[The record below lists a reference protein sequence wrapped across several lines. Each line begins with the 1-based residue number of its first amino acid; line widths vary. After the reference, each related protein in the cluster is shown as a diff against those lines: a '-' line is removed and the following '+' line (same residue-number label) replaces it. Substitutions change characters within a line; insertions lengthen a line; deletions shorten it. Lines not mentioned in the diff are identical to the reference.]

1 MQFEF
6 EHIFRMR
13 HSCAECAVPVWTS
26 SQQQRPQQPT
36 PSYLYYAYD
45 DDRATSG
52 SSDGRQLL
60 IQSRTQ
66 ALEYGRLQQDHTQR
80 RQLQVV
86 SSGTTDDHI
95 PIAQQSERT
104 TSYKDDTATKK
115 CESDRESVWNW
126 QQTHRKSDTC
136 LIFLYA
142 AVAVK
147 LTVRL
152 TFGQHSNF
160 RLTNSVSIA
169 VSLSNVSISVSLFIG
184 WEGLSNSR
192 QTYYS
197 LYLQLFSRFFVRCNI
212 NLLDF

>member
-1 MQFEF
+1 MIRLLSCR
-6 EHIFRMR
+6 HNLMGIIIIFSVIMR
-13 HSCAECAVPVWTS
+13 HLENWWPSHHAVANIQMNHYHTNLSREINWGCA
-26 SQQQRPQQPT
+26 
-36 PSYLYYAYD
+36 
-45 DDRATSG
+45 
-52 SSDGRQLL
+52 
-60 IQSRTQ
+60 
-66 ALEYGRLQQDHTQR
+66 
-80 RQLQVV
+80 
-86 SSGTTDDHI
+86 
-95 PIAQQSERT
+95 
-104 TSYKDDTATKK
+104 TATKK

-197 LYLQLFSRFFVRCNI
+197 LYLQLFSRFLSVAI
-212 NLLDF
+212 LTH

>member
-1 MQFEF
+1 MLLFHAANTFLSPYNCLNIYRTDCWLEGKLIGVGRWRF
-6 EHIFRMR
+6 IW
-13 HSCAECAVPVWTS
+13 V
-26 SQQQRPQQPT
+26 SQKQRPRKLCPNF
-36 PSYLYYAYD
+36 AFD
-45 DDRATSG
+45 
-52 SSDGRQLL
+52 L
-60 IQSRTQ
+60 IERI
-66 ALEYGRLQQDHTQR
+66 ENDF
-80 RQLQVV
+80 
-86 SSGTTDDHI
+86 I
-95 PIAQQSERT
+95 QQST
-104 TSYKDDTATKK
+104 VGPIQHQQWGAISDVLITNTATKK

-197 LYLQLFSRFFVRCNI
+197 LYLQLFSRFLSVAI
-212 NLLDF
+212 LTY